1 MCLLFSFSV
10 IALSWNA
17 MSRNKSNTQIFPYSI
32 FLYVSFYFYFLRTLL
47 LNVYSPIYEFRS
59 LTAIPQDNIFIK
71 IYFLHHLFKFIQ
83 IYIFPFFVLRLLR
96 QFFKSDIYNLT
107 CTSEKLLFI
116 SVNFIGVLIIF
127 LVKLLSFTK
136 TNMVTKEYYTTF
148 Q

>member
-1 MCLLFSFSV
+1 MKLKISQFCVIIKFFSHFYSAELGYLCFIVYESHITTFFFKFSSPKGCLQMTRYVLLFSFSV
-10 IALSWNA
+10 IAISFNA

-83 IYIFPFFVLRLLR
+83 LYIFPF
-96 QFFKSDIYNLT
+96 
-107 CTSEKLLFI
+107 
-116 SVNFIGVLIIF
+116 
-127 LVKLLSFTK
+127 LLS
-136 TNMVTKEYYTTF
+136 
-148 Q
+148 

>member
-1 MCLLFSFSV
+1 MYLLFSFSV

-17 MSRNKSNTQIFPYSI
+17 MSRNKSNTQIFPYII

-47 LNVYSPIYEFRS
+47 LNVYSFIYEFRS
-59 LTAIPQDNIFIK
+59 PTAIPHDNIFIK
-71 IYFLHHLFKFIQ
+71 IYFLHYLFKFIQ

-96 QFFKSDIYNLT
+96 QFFKSGICNLT

-116 SVNFIGVLIIF
+116 SVIFIGVLIIF
-127 LVKLLSFTK
+127 LVKLLSFAK
-136 TNMVTKEYYTTF
+136 TNMVAKEYYTTF